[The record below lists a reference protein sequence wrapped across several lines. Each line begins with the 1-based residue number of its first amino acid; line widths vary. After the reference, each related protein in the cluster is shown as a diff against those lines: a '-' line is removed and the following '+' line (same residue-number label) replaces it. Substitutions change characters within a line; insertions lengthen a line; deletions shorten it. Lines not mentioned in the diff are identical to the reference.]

1 MAKQMWRKRLERL
14 MIMFGALGFS
24 TQKFLPK
31 WVYLSL
37 YVCGALS
44 FVGWLCVPL
53 FFPPAK

>member
-1 MAKQMWRKRLERL
+1 MWRKRLERL

-37 YVCGALS
+37 YGCGALC